1 MGQRPESTSLQR
13 QFTNVQI
20 MPFCERAGVGKPAE
34 AEIDHCWSRGGSA
47 RGMGVSAD
55 GRAVS
60 AHELEAIELYA
71 LNW

>member
-1 MGQRPESTSLQR
+1 
-13 QFTNVQI
+13 